1 MEHIIQTAYLP
12 VVGSVLQ
19 CECAS
24 LRWNRSFGPNIVGR
38 NDTDSAK
45 DLNFLLQ
52 NKKIR
57 VYTPRMIT
65 TRRVGYRSTV
75 TIGLRAQVGN
85 RSIWTLEQV
94 LTLTHI
100 VSSGHLYDF
109 ACLGSK
115 WKLYVY

>member
-1 MEHIIQTAYLP
+1 ML
-12 VVGSVLQ
+12 
-19 CECAS
+19 
-24 LRWNRSFGPNIVGR
+24 
-38 NDTDSAK
+38 
-45 DLNFLLQ
+45 
-52 NKKIR
+52 
-57 VYTPRMIT
+57 
-65 TRRVGYRSTV
+65 GYRSTV

-100 VSSGHLYDF
+100 VSSGHFYDL